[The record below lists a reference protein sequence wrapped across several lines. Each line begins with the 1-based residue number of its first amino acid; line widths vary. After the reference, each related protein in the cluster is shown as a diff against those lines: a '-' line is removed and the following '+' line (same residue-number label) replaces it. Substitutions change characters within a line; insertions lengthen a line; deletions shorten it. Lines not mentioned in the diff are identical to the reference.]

1 MPTGRRP
8 WAYAISALGGLG
20 LLLSLWLPWYSF
32 QIPATVLDQA
42 EQAGSQFGALG
53 PLIQQGA
60 DLLRQLGPQH
70 LTAWDVFHQIDVA
83 LAVAGGLAAGLAALA
98 LTGRATGV
106 SPVIA
111 VAGAIAASLIL
122 CRLLKPPGPSEILH
136 PAWGLWFA
144 LAGAGAVMAGG
155 LLSRGEP
162 EDVVTAG
169 GAFMPDD
176 AGEWSA
182 AGSVAPPGA

>member
-1 MPTGRRP
+1 M
-8 WAYAISALGGLG
+8 
-20 LLLSLWLPWYSF
+20 LLSLWLPWYSF
-32 QIPATVLDQA
+32 QIPAGVLNQA
-42 EQAGSQFGALG
+42 EQAGSQFGALA
-53 PLIQQGA
+53 PLIQRGA

-83 LAVAGGLAAGLAALA
+83 LAVAAVLAAALAALAALA

-106 SPVIA
+106 SAVIA

-122 CRLLKPPGPSEILH
+122 YRLLKPPGPSEILH

-144 LAGAGAVMAGG
+144 LAGAGAIVVGG
-155 LLSRGEP
+155 LLSRAEGGD
-162 EDVVTAG
+162 DVVAVDFAAARDVAG
-169 GAFMPDD
+169 RPT
-176 AGEWSA
+176 

>member
-8 WAYAISALGGLG
+8 WAHAIAAFGGLG

-32 QIPATVLDQA
+32 QIPAGVLNQA
-42 EQAGSQFGALG
+42 EQAGSQFGALA
-53 PLIQQGA
+53 PLIQRGA

-83 LAVAGGLAAGLAALA
+83 LAVAAVLAAALAALA

-106 SPVIA
+106 SAVIA
-111 VAGAIAASLIL
+111 VAGGVAASLIL
-122 CRLLKPPGPSEILH
+122 YRLLKPPGPSEILH

-144 LAGAGAVMAGG
+144 LAGAGAIVVGG
-155 LLSRGEP
+155 LLSRAEGGD
-162 EDVVTAG
+162 DVVAVDFAAARDVAG
-169 GAFMPDD
+169 RPT
-176 AGEWSA
+176 

>member
-32 QIPATVLDQA
+32 RIPASVLNQA

-53 PLIQQGA
+53 PLIQRGA

-83 LAVAGGLAAGLAALA
+83 LALAGVVAAGLAALA

-122 CRLLKPPGPSEILH
+122 YRLLKPPGPSEILH

-144 LAGAGAVMAGG
+144 LAVAGAIVVGG
-155 LLSRGEP
+155 LLSRAEADD
-162 EDVVTAG
+162 DVASVGTFTA
-169 GAFMPDD
+169 DEV
-176 AGEWSA
+176 GEWPT

>member
-8 WAYAISALGGLG
+8 WAYAIAALGGLG
-20 LLLSLWLPWYSF
+20 LLRSLWLPWYSF
-32 QIPATVLDQA
+32 QIPASVLDQA
-42 EQAGSQFGALG
+42 EQAGSHFGALA

-60 DLLRQLGPQH
+60 EVMRQLGPQH

-83 LAVAGGLAAGLAALA
+83 LAIAGVVAAGLAGLA

-111 VAGAIAASLIL
+111 VAGAVAASLIVY
-122 CRLLKPPGPSEILH
+122 RLLKPPGPSEILH

-144 LAGAGAVMAGG
+144 LLGAGAVVAGG
-155 LLSRGEP
+155 LLSRAVV
-162 EDVVTAG
+162 EDAVQVGFPA
-169 GAFMPDD
+169 DD
-176 AGEWSA
+176 VGEWSTM
-182 AGSVAPPGA
+182 GSVAPPGA